1 MCIFCKIITGEA
13 PAHRVYEDDMTLA
26 FLDINPVTDGHTLI
40 VPKHHE
46 ARIERLPSD
55 YYDAVWATVHRLIS
69 PIERAMDAS
78 ASNIDVHN
86 GRAAGQ
92 LISHV
97 HVHIIP
103 RRGPGRAITDAAQRI
118 RPRSREYFEEI
129 AERIREEVN
138 R

>member
-1 MCIFCKIITGEA
+1 
-13 PAHRVYEDDMTLA
+13 
-26 FLDINPVTDGHTLI
+26 
-40 VPKHHE
+40 PKHHE
-46 ARIERLPSD
+46 ARIERLPRE
-55 YYDAVWATVHRLIS
+55 YYDAVWATVHRLVS
-69 PIERAMDAS
+69 SIERAMNAS

-92 LISHV
+92 LIPHV

-129 AERIREEVN
+129 AEKIRSEIG
-138 R
+138 

>member
-46 ARIERLPSD
+46 ARIERLPRD

-118 RPRSREYFEEI
+118 RPRSSEYFEEI